1 MLLLG
6 QCSRGLWSSVA
17 GLAVL
22 WALCTPTLSW
32 SAETK
37 RERAARYYR
46 QASQLLKD
54 FRRVPEPELGA
65 EQYLLVAKAF
75 RKVYL
80 VSPASGYCDDS
91 LLVEAE
97 MYRKAA
103 ARFESERRR
112 ADALKTY
119 RFLAREYPHSKLRPQ
134 ALQAIAEIEGRT
146 DPQLAR
152 NEPPLAPPSK
162 PPPLADPAPTKVS
175 ELPSAPAAEGTAPA
189 PIPVRHQPPKARRG
203 GLRSIAAVRFWSRA
217 DSTRIVIDID
227 DVTRYRFERLSN
239 PDRLFVDLSS
249 ARLGSKFSK
258 RRITTLLVKDDRV
271 RQIRVAQNRRS
282 TVRVVFDL
290 EQPVRPDFQ
299 WLTNPERLVV
309 ELRSTIQPQTFAEQR
324 LPDADEGIAGNAGT
338 PPGPVPVERAAAPS
352 QVSDS
357 PIVDESDVATPD
369 SDPPTSPSTSS
380 DAAEPLL
387 AVVPGTR
394 PSAASGGFSSP
405 PPEPAERFVFEAPPP
420 SASAP
425 GHALQAAAPAL
436 VAAAPNI
443 IPAAGGVPAVLD
455 GPSFQP
461 PAPPLERFEFKA
473 PPPSV
478 LAPYR
483 ALPAARSPE
492 VAGKADLEAARSF
505 LALARVATQRLKA
518 LPPLEPPKPPLSSPA
533 PEPETIAKLEPPEPA
548 PTLELAEPPR
558 AARATSRGK
567 RNLIRALGLKVGRVV
582 IDAGHGGH
590 DTGSIG
596 KGGLR
601 EKDLVVDIGR
611 RLGELIETNLG
622 ADVIYTRTTD
632 RSVSLKERTKLANDS
647 EADLFISVH
656 ANSSRLRSIRG
667 VETYYLSFT
676 TNSWALGVASRENAA
691 AQRSIHELESLLS
704 KIALTEKIEESREF
718 ATEVQKSLYGGLAK
732 QTKGLRNRG
741 VRKAP
746 FMVLIGAK
754 MPAVLAEVGFLSNPE
769 DEKLLKSSSYRQKI
783 ANHLFEGVRGY
794 SDTLSKVTLTES
806 VSSTADGVD

>member
-1 MLLLG
+1 MNP
-6 QCSRGLWSSVA
+6 Q
-17 GLAVL
+17 
-22 WALCTPTLSW
+22 
-32 SAETK
+32 
-37 RERAARYYR
+37 
-46 QASQLLKD
+46 
-54 FRRVPEPELGA
+54 
-65 EQYLLVAKAF
+65 
-75 RKVYL
+75 
-80 VSPASGYCDDS
+80 
-91 LLVEAE
+91 
-97 MYRKAA
+97 
-103 ARFESERRR
+103 RRR

-152 NEPPLAPPSK
+152 NEPSRSRRRPSRRLSRTRPPRRSLVEAP
-162 PPPLADPAPTKVS
+162 
-175 ELPSAPAAEGTAPA
+175 PSAPAAEGCRARADSGAP
-189 PIPVRHQPPKARRG
+189 PTPKGRVAA

-249 ARLGSKFSK
+249 ARLGVEVLQAPHHDACWSKM
-258 RRITTLLVKDDRV
+258 IAI

-324 LPDADEGIAGNAGT
+324 LPDADEGIARNAGT
-338 PPGPVPVERAAAPS
+338 PPNPVPVARAAAPS

-357 PIVDESDVATPD
+357 PIVGESDVATPD
-369 SDPPTSPSTSS
+369 SVTPTSPSTSP
-380 DAAEPLL
+380 DVVNPLL

-394 PSAASGGFSSP
+394 PSAASGGFSSR

-420 SASAP
+420 SAFAP

-436 VAAAPNI
+436 VTAAPNI
-443 IPAAGGVPAVLD
+443 IPAAGGVPAALD
-455 GPSFQP
+455 RPSFQP

-518 LPPLEPPKPPLSSPA
+518 LPPLEPPKPPVPAAA

-718 ATEVQKSLYGGLAK
+718 ATKVQKSLYSGLAK

-783 ANHLFEGVRGY
+783 ANHLFEGVRNY

-806 VSSTADGVD
+806 AASTADGVD

>member
-1 MLLLG
+1 M
-6 QCSRGLWSSVA
+6 
-17 GLAVL
+17 
-22 WALCTPTLSW
+22 
-32 SAETK
+32 
-37 RERAARYYR
+37 
-46 QASQLLKD
+46 
-54 FRRVPEPELGA
+54 
-65 EQYLLVAKAF
+65 
-75 RKVYL
+75 
-80 VSPASGYCDDS
+80 
-91 LLVEAE
+91 
-97 MYRKAA
+97 
-103 ARFESERRR
+103 
-112 ADALKTY
+112 
-119 RFLAREYPHSKLRPQ
+119 
-134 ALQAIAEIEGRT
+134 
-146 DPQLAR
+146 
-152 NEPPLAPPSK
+152 
-162 PPPLADPAPTKVS
+162 
-175 ELPSAPAAEGTAPA
+175 
-189 PIPVRHQPPKARRG
+189 
-203 GLRSIAAVRFWSRA
+203 
-217 DSTRIVIDID
+217 
-227 DVTRYRFERLSN
+227 
-239 PDRLFVDLSS
+239 
-249 ARLGSKFSK
+249 
-258 RRITTLLVKDDRV
+258 
-271 RQIRVAQNRRS
+271 
-282 TVRVVFDL
+282 
-290 EQPVRPDFQ
+290 
-299 WLTNPERLVV
+299 
-309 ELRSTIQPQTFAEQR
+309 
-324 LPDADEGIAGNAGT
+324 
-338 PPGPVPVERAAAPS
+338 
-352 QVSDS
+352 
-357 PIVDESDVATPD
+357 
-369 SDPPTSPSTSS
+369 
-380 DAAEPLL
+380 
-387 AVVPGTR
+387 
-394 PSAASGGFSSP
+394 
-405 PPEPAERFVFEAPPP
+405 FEAPPP
-420 SASAP
+420 SAFAP
-425 GHALQAAAPAL
+425 GRALQAAAPAL

-443 IPAAGGVPAVLD
+443 IPAAGGVPAALD
-455 GPSFQP
+455 RPSFQP

-473 PPPSV
+473 PPPAV
-478 LAPYR
+478 LAPYG

-505 LALARVATQRLKA
+505 LALARVATQKLKA
-518 LPPLEPPKPPLSSPA
+518 LPPLEQPKPPVPSPA

-548 PTLELAEPPR
+548 PTLELAEPPQ

-567 RNLIRALGLKVGRVV
+567 RNLIRTLGLKVGRVV

-596 KGGLR
+596 KAGLR

-718 ATEVQKSLYGGLAK
+718 AGKVQKSLYGGLAK

-769 DEKLLKSSSYRQKI
+769 DEKLLKSSSYRQTI

-806 VSSTADGVD
+806 AASTADGVD

>member
-1 MLLLG
+1 M
-6 QCSRGLWSSVA
+6 
-17 GLAVL
+17 
-22 WALCTPTLSW
+22 WALLTPSSLW

-65 EQYLLVAKAF
+65 QQYLLVAKAF

-80 VSPASGYCDDS
+80 TSPASGYCDDS

-103 ARFESERRR
+103 ARFESEKRR

-119 RFLAREYPHSKLRPQ
+119 RFLAREYPHSKLKPQ
-134 ALQAIAEIEGRT
+134 ALAAIAEIEGRAA
-146 DPQLAR
+146 PELAR
-152 NEPPLAPPSK
+152 NAPPVAPAER
-162 PPPLADPAPTKVS
+162 PPVADPVPKKVAD
-175 ELPSAPAAEGTAPA
+175 LRSAATGETTAPA
-189 PIPVRHQPPKARRG
+189 PIPVRRQPRRPGRG
-203 GLRSIAAVRFWSRA
+203 GPRSVSAVRFWSHA
-217 DSTRIVIDID
+217 DSTRIVVDID
-227 DVTRYRFERLSN
+227 DVTRYRFERLSKPN
-239 PDRLFVDLSS
+239 RLFVDLSN
-249 ARLGSKFSK
+249 ARLGPKFSK
-258 RRITTLLVKDDRV
+258 RRITTLAVNDDRI
-271 RQIRVAQNRRS
+271 RQIRVAQNRPT

-290 EQPVRPDFQ
+290 EQAVRPDFQ
-299 WLTNPERLVV
+299 WLANPERLAID
-309 ELRSTIQPQTFAEQR
+309 LRSAAQPPLFAAER
-324 LPDADEGIAGNAGT
+324 PRGKAEAPGRNAGV
-338 PPGPVPVERAAAPS
+338 PPDPAPLEPAAALS

-357 PIVDESDVATPD
+357 PLGGESDVATPD
-369 SDPPTSPSTSS
+369 SDTPTSPSTSS

-387 AVVPGTR
+387 AVTPGNR
-394 PSAASGGFSSP
+394 PSAASEGFSSP
-405 PPEPAERFVFEAPPP
+405 PPAPLERFVFEAAPP
-420 SASAP
+420 SVSDP
-425 GHALQAAAPAL
+425 DHALPSAAPPL
-436 VAAAPNI
+436 VAAAPNVV
-443 IPAAGGVPAVLD
+443 PAARLILAALRS
-455 GPSFQP
+455 PSFEL
-461 PAPPLERFEFKA
+461 PAPPIERFEFTA

-478 LAPYR
+478 PARHR
-483 ALPAARSPE
+483 ALPAARSPA
-492 VAGKADLEAARSF
+492 VAGKADMEAARSF
-505 LALARVATQRLKA
+505 LALARAATKRLKA
-518 LPPLEPPKPPLSSPA
+518 LPPLEQPKPPVPAAA

-548 PTLELAEPPR
+548 PTLELAEPPK

-596 KGGLR
+596 TGGLR
-601 EKDLVVDIGR
+601 EKDLVVDISR

-691 AQRSIHELESLLS
+691 ARRSIHELEDLLL
-704 KIALTEKIEESREF
+704 KIALTERIEESREF
-718 ATEVQKSLYGGLAK
+718 AGKVQESLYGGLAK

-746 FMVLIGAK
+746 FMVLVGAK
-754 MPAVLAEVGFLSNPE
+754 MPAVLAEVGFLSNPQ

-806 VSSTADGVD
+806 AAATSDGVD

>member
-1 MLLLG
+1 M
-6 QCSRGLWSSVA
+6 
-17 GLAVL
+17 
-22 WALCTPTLSW
+22 WALCTPTASW
-32 SAETK
+32 SAESK
-37 RERAARYYR
+37 KQRAARYYR
-46 QASQLLKD
+46 HASQLLKD
-54 FRRVPEPELGA
+54 FRRVPEAELGA
-65 EQYLLVAKAF
+65 RQYLLVAKAF

-80 VSPASGYCDDS
+80 TSPASGFCDDS
-91 LLVEAE
+91 LLAEAE

-103 ARFESERRR
+103 ERFESERRR

-119 RFLAREYPHSKLRPQ
+119 RFLAREYPHSKLKAEAR
-134 ALQAIAEIEGRT
+134 QAIAAMEGRA

-152 NEPPLAPPSK
+152 NEPPAA
-162 PPPLADPAPTKVS
+162 PPPLSPPVNEKQAADVS
-175 ELPSAPAAEGTAPA
+175 ASPAAEPVSPA
-189 PIPVRHQPPKARRG
+189 PIPVRHTPPRPRRG
-203 GLRSIAAVRFWSRA
+203 GTRSIGAVRFWSHA
-217 DSTRIVIDID
+217 DSTRVVIDID
-227 DVTRYRFERLSN
+227 DVTRYRFERLSKPN
-239 PDRLFVDLSS
+239 RLFVDLSNS
-249 ARLGSKFSK
+249 RLGPKFS
-258 RRITTLLVKDDRV
+258 RRRMSTLAVKDDRV
-271 RQIRVAQNRRS
+271 GRIRVAQNRRS

-290 EQPVRPDFQ
+290 EQPVRPEFQ
-299 WLTNPERLVV
+299 WLPNPERLVID
-309 ELRSTIQPQTFAEQR
+309 LRSATQPALVAAGR
-324 LPDADEGIAGNAGT
+324 SPDPM
-338 PPGPVPVERAAAPS
+338 PPERAAAPS

-357 PIVDESDVATPD
+357 PLVGGSDVATPD
-369 SDPPTSPSTSS
+369 SDTPTSPSTTS

-394 PSAASGGFSSP
+394 PSAASKAFSSSPALDP
-405 PPEPAERFVFEAPPP
+405 PPERFAFPAPPP
-420 SASAP
+420 
-425 GHALQAAAPAL
+425 
-436 VAAAPNI
+436 
-443 IPAAGGVPAVLD
+443 AV
-455 GPSFQP
+455 S
-461 PAPPLERFEFKA
+461 
-473 PPPSV
+473 
-478 LAPYR
+478 APYR
-483 ALPAARSPE
+483 ALPAWAPPAIIA
-492 VAGKADLEAARSF
+492 VADMEPARSF
-505 LALARVATQRLKA
+505 LALAREAKRRIP
-518 LPPLEPPKPPLSSPA
+518 LPPPIEKTEPSVPA
-533 PEPETIAKLEPPEPA
+533 AIPEPETIAKLELPEPTS
-548 PTLELAEPPR
+548 TLELAAPPR

-590 DTGSIG
+590 DTGTIG

-647 EADLFISVH
+647 DADLFISVH

-676 TNSWALGVASRENAA
+676 ANSWALRVASRENAA

-718 ATEVQKSLYGGLAK
+718 ATKVQKSLYGGLAK
-732 QTKGLRNRG
+732 QTKILRDRG

-754 MPAVLAEVGFLSNPE
+754 MPAILAEVGFLSNPD
-769 DEKLLKSSSYRQKI
+769 DEKLLKSSTYRQKI

-806 VSSTADGVD
+806 APSTADGVD